1 MLERNHHSDA
11 LCLDMAF
18 FHRPGHLSK
27 PMHGTLCLKFMH
39 FTLCKFYLE
48 KSTINKP
55 WTPLNDNRDQSVLG
69 KKKVYRY
76 LQLTLGCTTRVGLP
90 KEEWLHGQWIYK
102 NCSLL
107 ESRCWLY
114 KWLHK
119 SLNFS
124 LCLKMFMIKKNGNM
138 TEIIKGNSWFNFG
151 MRLHLETA

>member
-11 LCLDMAF
+11 LGLDRAF

-27 PMHGTLCLKFMH
+27 PMHGTLCLKFMQ

-55 WTPLNDNRDQSVLG
+55 WTPLNDNRDQSVLE
-69 KKKVYRY
+69 KKKY
-76 LQLTLGCTTRVGLP
+76 TDICNLP
-90 KEEWLHGQWIYK
+90 WDVPQERDYQRGVVTWTVNIK
-102 NCSLL
+102 NSSLL

-124 LCLKMFMIKKNGNM
+124 LCLKMFDKKDV
-138 TEIIKGNSWFNFG
+138 
-151 MRLHLETA
+151 

>member
-69 KKKVYRY
+69 KKSIQISATY
-76 LQLTLGCTTRVGLP
+76 LGMY
-90 KEEWLHGQWIYK
+90 H
-102 NCSLL
+102 
-107 ESRCWLY
+107 ESGITKRGVVTWTV
-114 KWLHK
+114 
-119 SLNFS
+119 N
-124 LCLKMFMIKKNGNM
+124 I
-138 TEIIKGNSWFNFG
+138 
-151 MRLHLETA
+151 

>member
-69 KKKVYRY
+69 KKKY
-76 LQLTLGCTTRVGLP
+76 TDICNLP
-90 KEEWLHGQWIYK
+90 WDVPREWDYQKRSGYMD
-102 NCSLL
+102 S
-107 ESRCWLY
+107 EY
-114 KWLHK
+114 
-119 SLNFS
+119 
-124 LCLKMFMIKKNGNM
+124 IK
-138 TEIIKGNSWFNFG
+138 IV
-151 MRLHLETA
+151 HC